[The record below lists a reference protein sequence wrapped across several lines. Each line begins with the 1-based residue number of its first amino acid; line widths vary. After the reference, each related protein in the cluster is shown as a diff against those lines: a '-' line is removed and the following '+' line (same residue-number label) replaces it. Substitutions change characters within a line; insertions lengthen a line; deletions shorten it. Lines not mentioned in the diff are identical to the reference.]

1 MSKKERLRL
10 RKTATDKVFFYIHF
24 TEPLASKMAN
34 FYCRKVGKAE
44 MFIAG
49 NDQLLYTGGL

>member
-10 RKTATDKVFFYIHF
+10 RKTAIDKVFFGIHF
-24 TEPLASKMAN
+24 TEPLASKITN
-34 FYCRKVGKAE
+34 VYCRKVGKAK